1 MIAVLMGII
10 LVSCRPTAVVV
21 KERPVAP
28 VVVRPAQPY
37 PHYVWVEGG
46 WFKKGDKYTYRQGYW
61 APPRR
66 KAYRPG
72 YWRQTNRGWVW
83 IPGR

>member
-1 MIAVLMGII
+1 MNVG
-10 LVSCRPTAVVV
+10 CRPAAVVV
-21 KERPVAP
+21 RERPTAP
-28 VVVRPAQPY
+28 VVVVKPPM
-37 PHYVWVEGG
+37 PHANYVWVEGG
-46 WFKKGDKYTYRQGYW
+46 WMVTGNHYTYRQGYW

-72 YWRQTNRGWVW
+72 HWKHARGGWIW